1 MIPSPKNK
9 EADRLN
15 RRSEQLLAVANELRQ
30 SEEGALETMS
40 FEDLLSSSDEEEN
53 VNVPR
58 LDED

>member
-1 MIPSPKNK
+1 MAAE

-40 FEDLLSSSDEEEN
+40 FADLLSSSNEEEN